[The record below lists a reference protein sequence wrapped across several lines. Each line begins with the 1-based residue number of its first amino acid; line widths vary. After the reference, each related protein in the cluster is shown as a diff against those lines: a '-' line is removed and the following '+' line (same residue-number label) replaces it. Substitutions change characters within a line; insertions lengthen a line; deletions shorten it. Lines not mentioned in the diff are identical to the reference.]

1 MAKVFHTPPKSVG
14 RSGASSRFDRCP
26 LKDHVSPEPSR
37 KTPRSKTPRKQV
49 SRLRNVYNGTFE
61 NIHTDLIVS
70 ATTIAII
77 ATSSDVQSTNQPYQS
92 SSDVMSQGIGCIESF
107 STLLQ
112 RNKSSALTYLGF
124 LGSVSEGVNVFYT
137 LPCVWGLKQEPWK
150 FVVLIE
156 VMYLIFPMAL
166 RTDML
171 NHIRNHHC
179 KCNEL
184 WSLNQS

>member
-14 RSGASSRFDRCP
+14 RSGASSRFNRCP

-77 ATSSDVQSTNQPYQS
+77 ATSSDLQSTNPIKVVQMWCLKVYYRLHWIFQYPPSTKQILCIDLLRFLRFSFRGRKCLPTPYLVCG
-92 SSDVMSQGIGCIESF
+92 DW
-107 STLLQ
+107 
-112 RNKSSALTYLGF
+112 NKSPES
-124 LGSVSEGVNVFYT
+124 SW
-137 LPCVWGLKQEPWK
+137 C
-150 FVVLIE
+150 
-156 VMYLIFPMAL
+156 
-166 RTDML
+166 
-171 NHIRNHHC
+171 
-179 KCNEL
+179 
-184 WSLNQS
+184 

>member
-112 RNKSSALTYLGF
+112 RNKSSALIYLGF
-124 LGSVSEGVNVFYT
+124 LGSVSEGVNVFLHPT
-137 LPCVWGLKQEPWK
+137 LCVGIETRALKVRGVNRSK
-150 FVVLIE
+150 VFNLSNG
-156 VMYLIFPMAL
+156 
-166 RTDML
+166 T
-171 NHIRNHHC
+171 
-179 KCNEL
+179 
-184 WSLNQS
+184 